1 MDLNWD
7 WLISATILI
16 VLGLGFW
23 AKLSRQTIP
32 ELLAAIRDA
41 FSDRSEE
48 SLDYVENRTILD

>member
-1 MDLNWD
+1 MALNWD

-41 FSDRSEE
+41 FSDKSEE
-48 SLDYVENRTILD
+48 SMDHIDHRNILD

>member
-1 MDLNWD
+1 MIDWD

-32 ELLAAIRDA
+32 ELLASIRDA
-41 FSDRSEE
+41 FSDKSEE
-48 SLDYVENRTILD
+48 SMDYIDNRSILD

>member
-1 MDLNWD
+1 MIDWD

-32 ELLAAIRDA
+32 ELLASIKDA
-41 FSDRSEE
+41 FSDKSEE
-48 SLDYVENRTILD
+48 SMDYIDNKNILD